1 MFEGQHIGFR
11 KVGNFF
17 NIFSFE
23 FSPESKSE
31 KLVSKE
37 FCEIDLSLFCLSLV
51 RLVGSPMEV
60 LAGVVEVLQVGLIT
74 ESVLGVSPE
83 TQRNICCTKENHL
96 VFRCE
101 SF

>member
-1 MFEGQHIGFR
+1 MKVTTSGQGKSR
-11 KVGNFF
+11 KVGKLFKF
-17 NIFSFE
+17 NLSILSFE
-23 FSPESKSE
+23 FSPESMSE

-51 RLVGSPMEV
+51 RLVGSLIEV

-83 TQRNICCTKENHL
+83 TRRNNC
-96 VFRCE
+96 
-101 SF
+101 